1 MKLPRRHSSRFD
13 SLLYSQKLYRKGEHA
28 MKAFIAACLAAVVL
42 AVIGV
47 AVLNHVQEPADQA
60 FATSYARVG

>member
-1 MKLPRRHSSRFD
+1 
-13 SLLYSQKLYRKGEHA
+13 

-47 AVLNHVQEPADQA
+47 VVLNHVQEPADQA

>member
-1 MKLPRRHSSRFD
+1 
-13 SLLYSQKLYRKGEHA
+13 
-28 MKAFIAACLAAVVL
+28 MKAFIAACLAAVIL

-47 AVLNHVQEPADQA
+47 VALNHVQEPADRA

>member
-1 MKLPRRHSSRFD
+1 MKGAAIPPDLDFCYIAKSYENGSV
-13 SLLYSQKLYRKGEHA
+13 A
-28 MKAFIAACLAAVVL
+28 MKAFIAACLAAVAL

-47 AVLNHVQEPADQA
+47 VVLNYVQEPADQA